1 MERHLAAL
9 LGDFLQRE
17 EKNENNLW
25 IVKPWNMARTIDTS
39 IVGSLPAL
47 ARLVETGPKIGQKYI
62 ERPALFKGR
71 KFDLR
76 YIVLLRSLQPLEI
89 FVCDVFWVSHSEI
102 IQVLYFLFLYLS
114 FFIFLRILIVTMNF
128 LVAGAFFQQPIHDR
142 DEQSFRV

>member
-1 MERHLAAL
+1 MERQLAAL

-17 EKNENNLW
+17 EMNENNLW

-62 ERPALFKGR
+62 EQPALFKGR

-89 FVCDVFWVSHSEI
+89 FVCDVFWVSDFVSMRASK
-102 IQVLYFLFLYLS
+102 YL
-114 FFIFLRILIVTMNF
+114 
-128 LVAGAFFQQPIHDR
+128 P
-142 DEQSFRV
+142 